1 MELNFKMKTEE
12 KNIKE
17 VALIVEAIIKNE
29 KGKIL
34 LLKRSNSNKFFRE
47 KWQLP
52 GGKVDFGEN
61 VRDAIVRE
69 IKEETN
75 CDSKKIDIKKVF
87 SFNEKFNGFSGT
99 AFLMVF
105 DADICEENNIVLS
118 EDHTEFRFFNIQEIK
133 KLDLTP
139 ISKKSIFGKN

>member
-1 MELNFKMKTEE
+1 MKTQE
-12 KNIKE
+12 KNTKE
-17 VALIVEAIIKNE
+17 VALIVEAIIKNK

-69 IKEETN
+69 IKEETT

-87 SFNEKFNGFSGT
+87 SFSEKFNGFSGT
-99 AFLMVF
+99 VFLMIF
-105 DADICEENNIVLS
+105 DADVCEESEIVLS
-118 EDHTEFRFFNIQEIK
+118 EDHTEFGFFDIQEIE
-133 KLDLTP
+133 KLYLTP
-139 ISKKSIFGKN
+139 ISKKSIFGKSNN